1 MPSSSTS
8 PVAHY
13 RNRKCLPS
21 PKEPPSINIYSPTIT
36 AMQCEADQSVV
47 IFGSDGDSEESS
59 AITSTLGGGMSASA
73 SGEAVDKFSE
83 MFPNE
88 SRIELE
94 TCLKVQGSL
103 DQAVMALLN
112 PCTSTISSDDES
124 ELMDS
129 AFDTP
134 DSPRPAPG
142 NPRSL
147 KEELNDFQKNFNHG
161 PKEKLR
167 VDEEDLLNDAI
178 TYYKDRRLNC
188 LQPPAYS

>member
-1 MPSSSTS
+1 
-8 PVAHY
+8 
-13 RNRKCLPS
+13 
-21 PKEPPSINIYSPTIT
+21 
-36 AMQCEADQSVV
+36 
-47 IFGSDGDSEESS
+47 
-59 AITSTLGGGMSASA
+59 
-73 SGEAVDKFSE
+73 
-83 MFPNE
+83 
-88 SRIELE
+88 
-94 TCLKVQGSL
+94 
-103 DQAVMALLN
+103 MALLN

>member
-1 MPSSSTS
+1 M
-8 PVAHY
+8 
-13 RNRKCLPS
+13 
-21 PKEPPSINIYSPTIT
+21 
-36 AMQCEADQSVV
+36 

-59 AITSTLGGGMSASA
+59 AISSTLGGGMSVSA
-73 SGEAVDKFSE
+73 SGEAVDKLSE

-112 PCTSTISSDDES
+112 LCTSTISSDDES

-134 DSPRPAPG
+134 DSPHPAPG

-147 KEELNDFQKNFNHG
+147 REELNNLQKNFDHG
-161 PKEKLR
+161 PKEKLT
-167 VDEEDLLNDAI
+167 VDKEDLLNDAI
-178 TYYKDRRLNC
+178 KYYKDSDFNPSKRL
-188 LQPPAYS
+188 